1 MSSNRSYTRFDLEM
15 ERDQYF
21 QIMAAC
27 LIKRVTIDEFII
39 SAVMNLIGEK
49 TQALVKD
56 LDLYEVDPD
65 LNETQDEEQEGIFI
79 DEGNPNI

>member
-1 MSSNRSYTRFDLEM
+1 MSSKSYTRLDIEM

-27 LIKRVTIDEFII
+27 LIKRQTFDEFIVTAI
-39 SAVMNLIGEK
+39 MNLIGEK
-49 TQALVKD
+49 TQQLVKD

-65 LNETQDEEQEGIFI
+65 LNETQVNNFVS
-79 DEGNPNI
+79 EGNPIE